1 MQPKEASEE
10 ASWGSSLPPRVKFR
24 QGCGE
29 AMWQLK
35 GCCAIGAR
43 NSEVG
48 MMAGSSSDLQPLSTS
63 AISRKSLLSSTER
76 ALLGQLG
83 AGDAGAA
90 AWPHG
95 TAGTDPGQAGR
106 GGYEEPLG
114 LFNADIS
121 TAPDRSI
128 LVGPAP
134 NRATPLPTVCKPRN
148 PVTPWQGKNWGDA
161 HHLTAGWDAGNVF
174 WGCLQTL

>member
-1 MQPKEASEE
+1 
-10 ASWGSSLPPRVKFR
+10 
-24 QGCGE
+24 
-29 AMWQLK
+29 
-35 GCCAIGAR
+35 
-43 NSEVG
+43 
-48 MMAGSSSDLQPLSTS
+48 MAGSSSDLQPLSTS

-121 TAPDRSI
+121 TAPDRSV

-161 HHLTAGWDAGNVF
+161 RRLTAGWDAGNVC
-174 WGCLQTL
+174 WGRLQTL